1 MNYYNEFDNFAADW
15 LENLINAGLIPTGIV
30 DRRSIKE
37 VQPDD
42 LQGYT
47 QSHFFAGVAGWP
59 EALRLAGWDGP
70 CWTGSCPCQ
79 PYSSA
84 GKRQGNAD
92 ERNLWPEFYRLIAAC
107 RPPVIFGE
115 QVASADIVG
124 TAEKNENMQA
134 LQDREA
140 VFGVLRQLQGESAMG
155 VQGLR
160 PGIGAHQEA
169 GEAGKGIKRLQE
181 MAERKTWPCSCE
193 CGEESSENERD
204 GIQSF
209 GRGHTGENRQG
220 GLRANRHSIRP
231 DDAES
236 MECTIARSNRL
247 ESGLH
252 AEQYASGAICPKC
265 GGEYLGRESDF
276 GDCVG
281 DYSEATGGLGQ
292 FVTANWL
299 SASEV
304 ASCRWLDGVF
314 TDLEREGYACGAAVL
329 GAHSVGAPHI
339 RQRLYWVADARPSRH
354 NATGQ
359 GIKASA
365 GEAGESKRIASE
377 LGRRGRHRDGLANA
391 KGTRESSV
399 TGGARQGVLQPDGCS
414 RLGDTQRDGL
424 RSGGRTNANEPD
436 QSNNRTLLA
445 NCRDG
450 KARRFESGSFPLA
463 HAIPRRLGQS
473 KSALA
478 SLARPA
484 SRNRV
489 GRLRGYGNAIVPK
502 VAAEFIKAFME
513 FKEDSK

>member
-1 MNYYNEFDNFAADW
+1 MNYYNEFDTFAADW

-209 GRGHTGENRQG
+209 GRGHTGIDKGVCELTGIAFDLTMPRAWNAPSLDRIDSKAGYTQNNTRVVLYALNVAANTWGENRILEIASAITAKRRAASDSLSQRIGLALQKSLPAVGLMEYSQTWKEKVTPAGRRYWAHTASARRISDSGSTGWPTPDHHGTMQPDKALKRVLAKRENPNASQVNLDDVAAIVTGWPTPKAHEKVQSPEAHAKGYYSLTDVAGWATPNATDCEAAG
-220 GLRANRHSIRP
+220 GPMQTSLTNQTTGRYSPTAETGKRGALNPAHSRWLMRFPAAWDKASPHWQAWHDLQAAI
-231 DDAES
+231 
-236 MECTIARSNRL
+236 
-247 ESGLH
+247 ESG
-252 AEQYASGAICPKC
+252 
-265 GGEYLGRESDF
+265 D
-276 GDCVG
+276 
-281 DYSEATGGLGQ
+281 
-292 FVTANWL
+292 
-299 SASEV
+299 
-304 ASCRWLDGVF
+304 
-314 TDLEREGYACGAAVL
+314 
-329 GAHSVGAPHI
+329 
-339 RQRLYWVADARPSRH
+339 
-354 NATGQ
+354 
-359 GIKASA
+359 
-365 GEAGESKRIASE
+365 
-377 LGRRGRHRDGLANA
+377 
-391 KGTRESSV
+391 
-399 TGGARQGVLQPDGCS
+399 
-414 RLGDTQRDGL
+414 LGDTA
-424 RSGGRTNANEPD
+424 TP
-436 QSNNRTLLA
+436 
-445 NCRDG
+445 
-450 KARRFESGSFPLA
+450 
-463 HAIPRRLGQS
+463 
-473 KSALA
+473 
-478 SLARPA
+478 
-484 SRNRV
+484 
-489 GRLRGYGNAIVPK
+489 
-502 VAAEFIKAFME
+502 
-513 FKEDSK
+513 